1 MPVFAGPSFSSSFIF
16 LRETCLLFL
25 LFLYKQKFTTVGASP
40 TVFAKKIVSC
50 IKQLHGKHPA
60 RLS

>member
-1 MPVFAGPSFSSSFIF
+1 
-16 LRETCLLFL
+16 LLGTKG
-25 LFLYKQKFTTVGASP
+25 YVVVVVVVVGASP